1 MQIPIKKQQNEK
13 YIYTNIHVIE
23 RCELESGLFAHKTQ
37 LYDTYLNTH

>member
-1 MQIPIKKQQNEK
+1 MQIPIKNNKMKN
-13 YIYTNIHVIE
+13 IYTNIHVIE